1 MLGIEGIL
9 GTGIFVLTEYA
20 GSALVISFI
29 LSGLVCVFTAPRYSE
44 LAPISPFFGSVYKYG
59 DAGYGVI
66 QHVNT
71 LTH

>member
-29 LSGLVCVFTAPRYSE
+29 LLGLVCVFATLRYSE
-44 LAPISPFFGSVYKYG
+44 FASISPVFGSVYK
-59 DAGYGVI
+59 
-66 QHVNT
+66 
-71 LTH
+71 